1 MILNHGLRG
10 LITSCNAYEFYKLV
24 QHNVLKL
31 LSW

>member
-10 LITSCNAYEFYKLV
+10 LITSCNVHEFYKLV
-24 QHNVLKL
+24 QQNVLIL

>member
-10 LITSCNAYEFYKLV
+10 LITSCNDHEFYKLG
-24 QHNVLKL
+24 QQNVLKL